1 MTDKYKEALLAV
13 LEAKKNKAEQQGR
26 SKRDIYR
33 SKGSKRA
40 GVKQFKKGGLF
51 DK

>member
-1 MTDKYKEALLAV
+1 MTDKYKETLQAI
-13 LEAKKNKAEQQGR
+13 LEAKKNKAQDQEK
-26 SKRDIYR
+26 SKRDIYK

-40 GVKQFKKGGLF
+40 GIKQFKKGGLF